1 MRKKVKK
8 NEKKTVIRTYEVD
21 EKLLTLILMVENF
34 VYDSSFNFPLE
45 VRKCTY
51 DYLKKLSNCAGLD
64 EEKYIDWDI
73 KNYKY
78 LVEYE
83 FEKNK

>member
-1 MRKKVKK
+1 MRKK
-8 NEKKTVIRTYEVD
+8 EKKTVIRTYEVD

-34 VYDSSFNFPLE
+34 VYDSSVVFPEE
-45 VRKCTY
+45 VRKCTL
-51 DYLKKLSNCAGLD
+51 DYIRTLSKCAGLD